1 MSTTNLSGNVWTRA
15 QLKVHRPSDLRR
27 IKEQRASEEIRVL
40 NVRPIDSENDD
51 EEYKT
56 SNAIQ
61 LPTVLSH
68 AGGEIGA
75 DGGGSEKDD
84 WEECA
89 DIYQELLD
97 GCRQIYCVDGRK
109 RRDRIERAYHHWLPQ
124 FDGMVDA
131 FMDWS
136 HNEEQDYRIPEEIEG
151 IPSLLVMVVN
161 VFKTKK
167 RLIPLLSDQY
177 QSASMLSIQPFIKSL
192 CDIQGFPF
200 KPYLMQQF
208 SSAYDVYVE
217 VKSRTRK
224 LVAQTLGR
232 DSPTW
237 RILHT
242 CPCCQNE
249 LQEDDPLEIR
259 MMVAM
264 DGNDSLKRVERCKD
278 AADDSLAEI
287 SDSGV
292 VERENWKDVPI
303 WVPQNSFQEWVWKTG
318 RCEEKWHNALDKNT
332 GKSWA
337 KFDENGIFLLICR
350 HGLVLSLADMVKSG
364 EKAKYSLASMH
375 HFLEAERQHRISN
388 GEDVPPK
395 GKLCFAYDIGCT
407 NSKTVHCSPL
417 ASLANYMGYLPA
429 VGTMHGYAHEW
440 ACQLNFLLLYQTG
453 TGLEDGETSEQYF
466 SKSNALA
473 SATRHA
479 SIFHRR
485 QMITEYAYH
494 TNNFETYGNLTKFL
508 RNHYSQ
514 ALKILGTAP
523 SLRIRMREAGI
534 KDACV
539 IFQWMEE
546 EAVYLQN
553 LSRELPVESLQME
566 YYRKLIA
573 LKECQA
579 VLKDARLAWLSYRPG
594 EHDQTSALE
603 RAQRHAQENER
614 KILADVHALESKLDV
629 RVWWTEGS
637 VQWEEAGALV
647 TGAKYRRALD
657 KLEGLLVSRIFELS
671 WLNISGTGYKMRKHL
686 ASALKKRS
694 KSIQSAI
701 TKYNTVAAKMK
712 PKRQPVDWEE
722 VVEYA
727 FLSEFD
733 ILRDTREDI
742 RECPWAVPANR
753 VIITQFFKVIGAEDE
768 LSCVHQEIRQLVTYM
783 QQEKNELIT

>member
-1 MSTTNLSGNVWTRA
+1 
-15 QLKVHRPSDLRR
+15 
-27 IKEQRASEEIRVL
+27 
-40 NVRPIDSENDD
+40 
-51 EEYKT
+51 
-56 SNAIQ
+56 
-61 LPTVLSH
+61 
-68 AGGEIGA
+68 
-75 DGGGSEKDD
+75 
-84 WEECA
+84 
-89 DIYQELLD
+89 
-97 GCRQIYCVDGRK
+97 
-109 RRDRIERAYHHWLPQ
+109 
-124 FDGMVDA
+124 
-131 FMDWS
+131 
-136 HNEEQDYRIPEEIEG
+136 
-151 IPSLLVMVVN
+151 
-161 VFKTKK
+161 
-167 RLIPLLSDQY
+167 
-177 QSASMLSIQPFIKSL
+177 
-192 CDIQGFPF
+192 
-200 KPYLMQQF
+200 MQQF

-217 VKSRTRK
+217 VKSQTRK

-249 LQEDDPLEIR
+249 LQEDNPLEIR

-264 DGNDSLKRVERCKD
+264 DGNDSLKCVEHHKD

-287 SDSGV
+287 LDSGV
-292 VERENWKDVPI
+292 VERVDPRQAGGDYFLSRTSVDNWAEENWKDVPV

-318 RCEEKWHNALDKNT
+318 RCEETWHNASDKNT

-375 HFLEAERQHRISN
+375 HFLEAERQYR
-388 GEDVPPK
+388 
-395 GKLCFAYDIGCT
+395 KLCFAYDIGCT
-407 NSKTVHCSPL
+407 NSKTVHRSPL

-429 VGTMHGYAHEW
+429 VGTMHGYAHER

-453 TGLEDGETSEQYF
+453 AGLEDGETSEQYF
-466 SKSNALA
+466 SK
-473 SATRHA
+473 
-479 SIFHRR
+479 
-485 QMITEYAYH
+485 
-494 TNNFETYGNLTKFL
+494 
-508 RNHYSQ
+508 NHYSQ
-514 ALKILGTAP
+514 ALEILGTAP

-553 LSRELPVESLQME
+553 LSREPPVETLQME

-594 EHDQTSALE
+594 ERDQTSALE

-614 KILADVHALESKLDV
+614 KILADVHALESKLNV
-629 RVWWTEGS
+629 RVRWTEGS

-671 WLNISGTGYKMRKHL
+671 RLNISGTGYKMRKHL

-701 TKYNTVAAKMK
+701 TEYNTVAAKMK

-742 RECPWAVPANR
+742 RERPWAVPANC

-768 LSCVHQEIRQLVTYM
+768 LSRVHQEIRRLITYM
-783 QQEKNELIT
+783 QQEKNELITRERELMPTNPTLALQRGRFHEVHKKRLLSITKLPGFDWSTNSKVDRTSYAAEDLTTEKRVDEDNTDDDDDDDEEDEDKELVHRIDTFLSVATDVLEE

>member
-1 MSTTNLSGNVWTRA
+1 MVRSGVFPSSPLRHHHAFSTCTLH
-15 QLKVHRPSDLRR
+15 LYHDLF
-27 IKEQRASEEIRVL
+27 
-40 NVRPIDSENDD
+40 
-51 EEYKT
+51 
-56 SNAIQ
+56 
-61 LPTVLSH
+61 
-68 AGGEIGA
+68 
-75 DGGGSEKDD
+75 
-84 WEECA
+84 
-89 DIYQELLD
+89 
-97 GCRQIYCVDGRK
+97 CRCPR
-109 RRDRIERAYHHWLPQ
+109 
-124 FDGMVDA
+124 
-131 FMDWS
+131 
-136 HNEEQDYRIPEEIEG
+136 
-151 IPSLLVMVVN
+151 
-161 VFKTKK
+161 
-167 RLIPLLSDQY
+167 
-177 QSASMLSIQPFIKSL
+177 LSIQPFIKSL

-232 DSPTW
+232 DLPTW

-249 LQEDDPLEIR
+249 LQEDNPLEIR
-259 MMVAM
+259 IMVAM
-264 DGNDSLKRVERCKD
+264 DGNDSLKRVERRKD

-287 SDSGV
+287 SDSGAGGDYFLSRTSLSRV
-292 VERENWKDVPI
+292 
-303 WVPQNSFQEWVWKTG
+303 
-318 RCEEKWHNALDKNT
+318 EKWHNASDKNT

-337 KFDENGIFLLICR
+337 KFDENGIFLLIC
-350 HGLVLSLADMVKSG
+350 

-375 HFLEAERQHRISN
+375 HFLEAERQYCISN
-388 GEDVPPK
+388 GENAPPK

-407 NSKTVHCSPL
+407 NSKTV
-417 ASLANYMGYLPA
+417 PA
-429 VGTMHGYAHEW
+429 VGTMHGYAHER

-466 SKSNALA
+466 SKSNSLA

-494 TNNFETYGNLTKFL
+494 TDNFETYGNLSKFL

-514 ALKILGTAP
+514 ALEILGTAP

-534 KDACV
+534 KDARV

-553 LSRELPVESLQME
+553 LSREP
-566 YYRKLIA
+566 
-573 LKECQA
+573 
-579 VLKDARLAWLSYRPG
+579 P
-594 EHDQTSALE
+594 TSALE
-603 RAQRHAQENER
+603 RAQHHAQENER
-614 KILADVHALESKLDV
+614 KILADVHALESKLNVHV
-629 RVWWTEGS
+629 RWTEGS

-657 KLEGLLVSRIFELS
+657 KLEGLLVSRIFEPS
-671 WLNISGTGYKMRKHL
+671 QLNISGTGYKMRKHL

-701 TKYNTVAAKMK
+701 TEYNTVAAKMK

-742 RECPWAVPANR
+742 RERPWAVPANR
-753 VIITQFFKVIGAEDE
+753 VIGAEDE
-768 LSCVHQEIRQLVTYM
+768 LSRVHQEIRRLITYM
-783 QQEKNELIT
+783 QQEKNELITRERELMPTNPTLALQVRNFRRERGRFHEVHKKRLLSITKLPGFDWSTNSKYFFPGTPVERRINRTSYAAEDLTTEKRVDEDNTDDDDDDEEDEEDEDEELVHRIDTFLSVATDVLEE

>member
-1 MSTTNLSGNVWTRA
+1 MVRSGIFPSSPLRHHHAFSTRTLH
-15 QLKVHRPSDLRR
+15 LFHDLFCQCPR
-27 IKEQRASEEIRVL
+27 
-40 NVRPIDSENDD
+40 
-51 EEYKT
+51 
-56 SNAIQ
+56 
-61 LPTVLSH
+61 
-68 AGGEIGA
+68 
-75 DGGGSEKDD
+75 
-84 WEECA
+84 
-89 DIYQELLD
+89 
-97 GCRQIYCVDGRK
+97 
-109 RRDRIERAYHHWLPQ
+109 
-124 FDGMVDA
+124 
-131 FMDWS
+131 
-136 HNEEQDYRIPEEIEG
+136 
-151 IPSLLVMVVN
+151 
-161 VFKTKK
+161 
-167 RLIPLLSDQY
+167 
-177 QSASMLSIQPFIKSL
+177 LSIQPFIKSL
-192 CDIQGFPF
+192 CDVQGFPF

-208 SSAYDVYVE
+208 SSAYDAYVE

-232 DSPTW
+232 DSSTW

-278 AADDSLAEI
+278 AADNSLAEVA
-287 SDSGV
+287 DSGV
-292 VERENWKDVPI
+292 AGDDYFLSRTSVDNWAEENWKNVPP

-318 RCEEKWHNALDKNT
+318 MCEEKWHNASDKNT

-375 HFLEAERQHRISN
+375 HFLEAERQYRISN
-388 GEDVPPK
+388 GEDAPPK

-407 NSKTVHCSPL
+407 NSKTVHRSPL
-417 ASLANYMGYLPA
+417 APLANYMGYLPA
-429 VGTMHGYAHEW
+429 VGTMHGYAHER

-453 TGLEDGETSEQYF
+453 AGLEDGETSEQYF
-466 SKSNALA
+466 SKSNSLA

-479 SIFHRR
+479 SIFHHR

-494 TNNFETYGNLTKFL
+494 TNNFEMYGNLSKFL

-514 ALKILGTAP
+514 ALEILGTAP
-523 SLRIRMREAGI
+523 SLRIQMREAGI

-546 EAVYLQN
+546 EAAYLQN
-553 LSRELPVESLQME
+553 LSREPPVETLQME

-573 LKECQA
+573 LRECQA

-594 EHDQTSALE
+594 ERDQTSALE

-629 RVWWTEGS
+629 HVRWTEGS
-637 VQWEEAGALV
+637 AQWEEAGALV
-647 TGAKYRRALD
+647 TGTKYRRALD

-671 WLNISGTGYKMRKHL
+671 RLNISGTGYKMRKHL
-686 ASALKKRS
+686 ASALKKRL

-701 TKYNTVAAKMK
+701 IEYNTVAAKMK

-722 VVEYA
+722 VVEYT

-768 LSCVHQEIRQLVTYM
+768 LSRVHQEIRRLITYM
-783 QQEKNELIT
+783 QREKDELTTRERELMPTNPTLALQVRNFCRERGRFHEVHRKRLLSITKLPGFDWSTNRKIDTFLSVATDVLEE

>member
-1 MSTTNLSGNVWTRA
+1 MVRSGAFPSSPLRHHHAFSTRTLH
-15 QLKVHRPSDLRR
+15 LYHDLF
-27 IKEQRASEEIRVL
+27 
-40 NVRPIDSENDD
+40 
-51 EEYKT
+51 
-56 SNAIQ
+56 
-61 LPTVLSH
+61 
-68 AGGEIGA
+68 
-75 DGGGSEKDD
+75 
-84 WEECA
+84 
-89 DIYQELLD
+89 
-97 GCRQIYCVDGRK
+97 CRCPR
-109 RRDRIERAYHHWLPQ
+109 
-124 FDGMVDA
+124 
-131 FMDWS
+131 
-136 HNEEQDYRIPEEIEG
+136 
-151 IPSLLVMVVN
+151 
-161 VFKTKK
+161 
-167 RLIPLLSDQY
+167 
-177 QSASMLSIQPFIKSL
+177 LSIQPFIKSL

-208 SSAYDVYVE
+208 SSAYDAYVE

-264 DGNDSLKRVERCKD
+264 DGNDSLKRVERRKD
-278 AADDSLAEI
+278 AADDSLAEVA
-287 SDSGV
+287 DSGV
-292 VERENWKDVPI
+292 VERVDPRQAGGDYFLSRKSVDDWAEENWRNVPV
-303 WVPQNSFQEWVWKTG
+303 WVSQNSFQEWVWKTG
-318 RCEEKWHNALDKNT
+318 RCEEKWHNASDKNT

-375 HFLEAERQHRISN
+375 NFLEAERQYRISN
-388 GEDVPPK
+388 GEDTPPK
-395 GKLCFAYDIGCT
+395 GKLCFAYDVGCT
-407 NSKTVHCSPL
+407 NSKTVNRSPL

-429 VGTMHGYAHEW
+429 VGTMHGYAHER

-453 TGLEDGETSEQYF
+453 AGLEDGETSEQYF
-466 SKSNALA
+466 SKSNSLA

-494 TNNFETYGNLTKFL
+494 TDNFETYGNLSKFL

-514 ALKILGTAP
+514 ALEILGTAP

-534 KDACV
+534 KDARI

-553 LSRELPVESLQME
+553 LSREPPVETLQME

-594 EHDQTSALE
+594 ERDQTSALE

-629 RVWWTEGS
+629 RVRWTEGS

-671 WLNISGTGYKMRKHL
+671 RLNISGTGYKMRKHL

-701 TKYNTVAAKMK
+701 TEYNTVAAKMK

-742 RECPWAVPANR
+742 RERPWAVPANR

-768 LSCVHQEIRQLVTYM
+768 LSRVHQEIRRLITYM
-783 QQEKNELIT
+783 QQEKNELITRERELMPTNPTLALQVRNFRRERGRFHEVHKKRLLSITKLPGFDWSTNSKYFFPGTSVERRINHTSYAAEALTAERGVDEDNTDDDDDDEDEDEELVRRIDTFLSVATDVLEE

>member
-1 MSTTNLSGNVWTRA
+1 MADTGAVLVVTRHEDMRKGAVANGRGMTLSGNVRTRA

-27 IKEQRASEEIRVL
+27 IKEQRASKEIRVL
-40 NVRPIDSENDD
+40 NVRPIDSKNDD
-51 EEYKT
+51 EEYEI

-89 DIYQELLD
+89 NIYQELLD
-97 GCRQIYCVDGRK
+97 GCRQIYRVDGRK

-136 HNEEQDYRIPEEIEG
+136 RNKEQDHRIPEEIEG
-151 IPSLLVMVVN
+151 IPSLLVTVVDI
-161 VFKTKK
+161 FKTKK

-177 QSASMLSIQPFIKSL
+177 QSASMVRSGVFPSSPLRHHHAFSTRTLHLYHDLFCRCPRLSIQPFIKSL

-208 SSAYDVYVE
+208 SSAYDAYVE

-264 DGNDSLKRVERCKD
+264 DGNDSLKRVERRKD

-287 SDSGV
+287 LDSGV
-292 VERENWKDVPI
+292 VERVDPRQAGGDYFLSRTSVDNWAEENWKDVPV

-318 RCEEKWHNALDKNT
+318 RCEEKWHNTLDKNT

-375 HFLEAERQHRISN
+375 HFLEAERQYCISN
-388 GEDVPPK
+388 GEDAPPK

-407 NSKTVHCSPL
+407 NSKTVHRSPL

-429 VGTMHGYAHEW
+429 
-440 ACQLNFLLLYQTG
+440 TG
-453 TGLEDGETSEQYF
+453 AGLEAEQYF
-466 SKSNALA
+466 SKSNSLA

-494 TNNFETYGNLTKFL
+494 TNNFKTYGNLTKFL
-508 RNHYSQ
+508 GNHYSQ
-514 ALKILGTAP
+514 ALEILGTAP
-523 SLRIRMREAGI
+523 SLRIQMREAGI
-534 KDACV
+534 KDAHV

-553 LSRELPVESLQME
+553 LSREPPVETLQME

-594 EHDQTSALE
+594 ERDQTSALE

-629 RVWWTEGS
+629 RVRWTEGS

-671 WLNISGTGYKMRKHL
+671 RLNISGTGEFWFHSSTYL
-686 ASALKKRS
+686 
-694 KSIQSAI
+694 IPWPI
-701 TKYNTVAAKMK
+701 TLQVTKCENT
-712 PKRQPVDWEE
+712 
-722 VVEYA
+722 
-727 FLSEFD
+727 
-733 ILRDTREDI
+733 
-742 RECPWAVPANR
+742 
-753 VIITQFFKVIGAEDE
+753 
-768 LSCVHQEIRQLVTYM
+768 
-783 QQEKNELIT
+783 

>member
-1 MSTTNLSGNVWTRA
+1 MVCSGVF
-15 QLKVHRPSDLRR
+15 PSSPLRHHHAFSIHTLHLYHDLFCQCPR
-27 IKEQRASEEIRVL
+27 
-40 NVRPIDSENDD
+40 
-51 EEYKT
+51 
-56 SNAIQ
+56 
-61 LPTVLSH
+61 
-68 AGGEIGA
+68 
-75 DGGGSEKDD
+75 
-84 WEECA
+84 
-89 DIYQELLD
+89 
-97 GCRQIYCVDGRK
+97 
-109 RRDRIERAYHHWLPQ
+109 
-124 FDGMVDA
+124 
-131 FMDWS
+131 
-136 HNEEQDYRIPEEIEG
+136 
-151 IPSLLVMVVN
+151 
-161 VFKTKK
+161 
-167 RLIPLLSDQY
+167 
-177 QSASMLSIQPFIKSL
+177 LSIQPFIKSL
-192 CDIQGFPF
+192 CDIQGFLF

-208 SSAYDVYVE
+208 SSAYNAYVE
-217 VKSRTRK
+217 VRSRTQK

-232 DSPTW
+232 DSPAW
-237 RILHT
+237 QILHT

-264 DGNDSLKRVERCKD
+264 DGNDSLKQVEPRKD
-278 AADDSLAEI
+278 AADDSLAEVA
-287 SDSGV
+287 DSGV
-292 VERENWKDVPI
+292 VERAGGDYFLSRKSVNDWAEENWRNVLA

-318 RCEEKWHNALDKNT
+318 RCEEKWHNTLDKNT

-337 KFDENGIFLLICR
+337 KLDENGIFLLICW

-375 HFLEAERQHRISN
+375 NFLEAEQQYRISN
-388 GEDVPPK
+388 REDTPPK
-395 GKLCFAYDIGCT
+395 GKLCFAYDVGCT
-407 NSKTVHCSPL
+407 NSKTVNHSPL

-453 TGLEDGETSEQYF
+453 AGLEDGETSEQYL
-466 SKSNALA
+466 SKSNSLA

-479 SIFHRR
+479 SIFHCR

-494 TNNFETYGNLTKFL
+494 TDNFETYGNLSEFL

-514 ALKILGTAP
+514 ALKILGTAS
-523 SLRIRMREAGI
+523 SLRTRMHEAGI
-534 KDACV
+534 KDACI

-553 LSRELPVESLQME
+553 LSREPPVETLQMW

-573 LKECQA
+573 LRECQA
-579 VLKDARLAWLSYRPG
+579 VLKDARLAWLSYRPS
-594 EHDQTSALE
+594 ERDQTSALE
-603 RAQRHAQENER
+603 RAQRHAQENEW

-629 RVWWTEGS
+629 RVRWTEGS

-647 TGAKYRRALD
+647 TRAKYRRALD
-657 KLEGLLVSRIFELS
+657 KHEGLLVSRIFELS
-671 WLNISGTGYKMRKHL
+671 RLNISGTGYKMRKHL
-686 ASALKKRS
+686 ASALKKQS

-701 TKYNTVAAKMK
+701 IEYNTIAAKMK

-733 ILRDTREDI
+733 ILRDTCEDI
-742 RECPWAVPANR
+742 RERPWAVPANR

-768 LSCVHQEIRQLVTYM
+768 LSHVHQEI
-783 QQEKNELIT
+783 